1 MLNSNQ
7 TNNPNLS
14 WNICWKFVGA
24 KYDFILDEIKLL
36 HKYSGLDG
44 TKEIEILAIS
54 EHKNK
59 KRYLIATIIAWH
71 SPESYRGLFIWKY
84 YIAPK
89 MLILLIQLMES
100 QTL

>member
-14 WNICWKFVGA
+14 WNFCWKFVGA

-36 HKYSGLDG
+36 HWYSGLDV

-54 EHKNK
+54 KHKNK
-59 KRYLIATIIAWH
+59 KIYLIATIIAWY
-71 SPESYRGLFIWKY
+71 SPES
-84 YIAPK
+84 
-89 MLILLIQLMES
+89 
-100 QTL
+100 